1 MKVKYL
7 TCGGLTEQTN
17 IDSVLKLAEKYP
29 LAEFAVG
36 ISTKINEPN
45 DPRFEWLMKLV
56 ERVRQEGLRINLS
69 IRLSMEATCTFI
81 KDYFSPQ
88 MRQLFSCGNKNAEP
102 IFGRVKLD
110 DIIIKAEQIRL
121 LRQILKNNP
130 AHRFILPCTEK
141 NQIVLSTL
149 YDESHVM
156 FDVIDQYAVKGDE
169 LEAEKNRPTWE
180 DILQG
185 LGGDISA
192 ENVKDVLAEAKKQYP
207 FDEIYLEA
215 EKGLQDEKGNFS
227 VEKAELFL
235 EQATEWISQNPM

>member
-7 TCGGLTEQTN
+7 TCAGLTEQTN
-17 IDSVLKLAEKYP
+17 IDSVLNLAAKYP

-45 DPRFEWLMKLV
+45 NPRYEWLLNV
-56 ERVRQEGLRINLS
+56 VDRVRQDNSRINLS
-69 IRLSMEATCTFI
+69 LRLSMEATCIFI

-88 MRQLFSCGNKNAEP
+88 MKQLFSCGNKNAEP

-121 LRQILKNNP
+121 LRQLLKNNP
-130 AHRFILPCTEK
+130 THRFVLPCTEK
-141 NQIVLSTL
+141 NQIVLSLL

-156 FDVIDQYAVKGDE
+156 FDVLHPQAVEQNHLKPE
-169 LEAEKNRPTWE
+169 KQRLTLEY
-180 DILQG
+180 ILQG

-192 ENVKDVLAEAKKQYP
+192 ENVKGVLTEAKKQYP

>member
-1 MKVKYL
+1 
-7 TCGGLTEQTN
+7 
-17 IDSVLKLAEKYP
+17 
-29 LAEFAVG
+29 
-36 ISTKINEPN
+36 
-45 DPRFEWLMKLV
+45 
-56 ERVRQEGLRINLS
+56 
-69 IRLSMEATCTFI
+69 
-81 KDYFSPQ
+81 
-88 MRQLFSCGNKNAEP
+88 
-102 IFGRVKLD
+102 
-110 DIIIKAEQIRL
+110 
-121 LRQILKNNP
+121 
-130 AHRFILPCTEK
+130 
-141 NQIVLSTL
+141 
-149 YDESHVM
+149 M

-215 EKGLQDEKGNFS
+215 EKGLQDENKNFS